1 MLQSLRIVYLTIKR
15 SLHLLPNQNLPKN
28 RALCKCKILSLTR
41 LDHSCIQNA
50 QLEMV
55 NYASTSYD
63 WGYAYANVIVVMME
77 DLHIFRLGAITPGG
91 RNITSGDLS

>member
-1 MLQSLRIVYLTIKR
+1 
-15 SLHLLPNQNLPKN
+15 
-28 RALCKCKILSLTR
+28 
-41 LDHSCIQNA
+41 
-50 QLEMV
+50 MV